1 MGLGFSF
8 TKNNTTAKNGEAV
21 MTEMN
26 KNKNFAPGGN
36 MSNVATPPENT
47 APEKTNAVGGR
58 RTRRGKGKRKS
69 GKSRKHR
76 RV

>member
-1 MGLGFSF
+1 MGLGFSSP
-8 TKNNTTAKNGEAV
+8 KSNSAGKNGEAV
-21 MTEMN
+21 MAEM
-26 KNKNFAPGGN
+26 NKNFAPGGN
-36 MSNVATPPENT
+36 MSNVAAPSENT
-47 APEKTNAVGGR
+47 APEKTNAIGGR